1 MSNRDVVEF
10 LATVPLLEGVARA
23 NLIELADV
31 MRRRALREG
40 DLLWQEGQQG
50 NGMALIVD
58 GQVSVTKRLPNDR
71 TVQLAELGPG
81 EALGEI
87 PLIDGGE
94 YLSTARV
101 TEAASVLSLSR
112 PDFAAL
118 VSRRHPSAF
127 ALKRRV
133 ATAATADLR
142 RRLRNLAV
150 PLGAEAAS
158 KPAAEATQTFAELE
172 PCDVR
177 SAIR

>member
-81 EALGEI
+81 
-87 PLIDGGE
+87 
-94 YLSTARV
+94 
-101 TEAASVLSLSR
+101 
-112 PDFAAL
+112 
-118 VSRRHPSAF
+118 RHS
-127 ALKRRV
+127 
-133 ATAATADLR
+133 
-142 RRLRNLAV
+142 
-150 PLGAEAAS
+150 
-158 KPAAEATQTFAELE
+158 
-172 PCDVR
+172 VR
-177 SAIR
+177 SR